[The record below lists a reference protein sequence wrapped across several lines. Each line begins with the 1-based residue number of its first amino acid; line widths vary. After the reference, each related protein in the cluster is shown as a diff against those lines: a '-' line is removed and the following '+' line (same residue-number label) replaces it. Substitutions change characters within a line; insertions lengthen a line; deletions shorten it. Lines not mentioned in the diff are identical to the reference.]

1 MKLLMTSQRFL
12 ARYHLRTTRDFQRVY
27 GRRCSA
33 SDALLLVFVERNS
46 LGYPRI
52 GLSVSRKV
60 GGAVARNRW
69 KRLLREAFRL
79 ARPQLPA
86 DVDIVVIPR
95 PGAEPDLQPLMA
107 SLARLA
113 TQAGTK
119 LKRA

>member
-27 GRRCSA
+27 DRRCSA
-33 SDALLLVFVERNS
+33 SDALLLVFIERNS

-60 GGAVARNRW
+60 GGAVVRNRW

-79 ARPQLPA
+79 ARTQLPA
-86 DVDIVVIPR
+86 DFDIVVIPR